1 MGFVDALQPSQTLHA
16 FLLASSPS
24 SIFAF
29 IKIINTSHVI
39 APMTYYLIW
48 IFCIEKLLLHKKQ
61 KRHWPLSTFC
71 DQFSQDLVSELSRI
85 NLYQHQFIDFHV
97 ILLVKISHVDLCRP
111 VMIHFHALLLVKYH
125 MSSSVNLLSFIFT
138 CFCQWII
145 IYWPLSTS
153 CGSFSRAFVS
163 EISHVELYRPLSTS
177 CDSFPR
183 AFVSKKHIS
192 TSVNVLWLIFTC
204 FC

>member
-1 MGFVDALQPSQTLHA
+1 
-16 FLLASSPS
+16 
-24 SIFAF
+24 
-29 IKIINTSHVI
+29 
-39 APMTYYLIW
+39 MTYYLIW

-61 KRHWPLSTFC
+61 KRHWPPSTFC

-85 NLYQHQFIDFHV
+85 NLYQHQLIDFHV

-111 VMIHFHALLLVKYH
+111 VMIHFHPLLLVKNH
-125 MSSSVNLLSFIFT
+125 MSSSVNLLWFIFT

-145 IYWPLSTS
+145 IYWPLSTY

-177 CDSFPR
+177 CDLELDRPLVIDFR
-183 AFVSKKHIS
+183 VLLLVKFHTCGALS
-192 TSVNVLWLIFTC
+192 TSVDLLWLISTC